1 MMPAP
6 NFFKIM
12 VTVVNYLQKENSEGK
27 KFFTLIVQ
35 GEPEMVIS
43 QKGKPYLTA
52 HKASMVTTF
61 DEPMCKHLI
70 GRQLPGTIQEVECDP
85 YEMTTDD
92 GKVIIRDRRMEYSFE
107 EPTPQPEE
115 VKPDMLQ
122 DAFTL

>member
-1 MMPAP
+1 
-6 NFFKIM
+6 M

-43 QKGKPYLTA
+43 QKGRPYLTA

-70 GRQLPGTIQEVECDP
+70 GRQLPGAIHEVECDP
-85 YEMTTDD
+85 YEMTGDD
-92 GKVIIRDRRMEYSFE
+92 GKTIIRDRRMEYSFE
-107 EPTPQPEE
+107 EPVTEHEE
-115 VKPDMLQ
+115 VKQEQLQ